1 MREVRGRM
9 EDGCFVLYVSL
20 HAAPVDAQC
29 SSTKLPIG
37 AVPPFPAAPDL
48 TPNGKRRRFVRR
60 ADTKISVP

>member
-29 SSTKLPIG
+29 SSTKLPID
-37 AVPPFPAAPDL
+37 AVPPFPAAPNKPHPKLETQTDEL
-48 TPNGKRRRFVRR
+48 HQTC
-60 ADTKISVP
+60 

>member
-29 SSTKLPIG
+29 SSTKLV
-37 AVPPFPAAPDL
+37 VPPFPAAPNKPHPKLETQTDEL
-48 TPNGKRRRFVRR
+48 RQTR
-60 ADTKISVP
+60 